1 MRKLRRPALLVVL
14 LLVLASCGG
23 GGGDEGGDD
32 KSLTVWSLED
42 NAERIAKSQAIIE
55 RFNKASGMQA
65 KLVAVNEDQF
75 PTLIANASAAGDVPD
90 VIGSLSMGN
99 VHRLVND
106 QIADQD
112 AAAAVIDKLG
122 RDTFAARALELYT
135 RDDKPVAVPSD
146 GWAQILLYRKDLFDK
161 AGLAAPDTYEAI
173 QAAASKLNTGGVA
186 GITAATK
193 PGDTFTQQTFEH
205 LALAN
210 GCQLTDDAGKV
221 TLDTPPC
228 VNAIKF
234 YTDLIKS
241 YGVKGGQDVDT
252 TRAAYFA
259 GKAAMIIWSTFIL
272 DELAALRND
281 ALPNCSECKGDPT
294 FLSKNSGIVTAIK
307 GPDSSEPSGYG
318 EITGWSITADGN
330 VDGAKTFV
338 EFMLNDGYVDWLGL
352 APEGK
357 FPVRA
362 GTQEDPEKF
371 RKGWDG
377 LKAGVDKQ
385 EPLSSIYPAETLQII
400 RNSSETLNRWGFP
413 QGQAALA
420 GALLGELPVPK
431 ALAEV
436 LDGQA
441 TPEQAAKQAKA
452 DVEELAQSVK

>member
-14 LLVLASCGG
+14 LLVLAGCG

-112 AAAAVIDKLG
+112 AAADVIDKLG
-122 RDTFAARALELYT
+122 KDTFAARALELYT
-135 RDDKPVAVPSD
+135 RDGKPVAVPSEA
-146 GWAQILLYRKDLFDK
+146 WTQILLYRKDLFDK
-161 AGLAAPDTYEAI
+161 AGLAKPDTYEAI
-173 QAAASKLNTGGVA
+173 QAAAAKLNTGGVA

-221 TLDTPPC
+221 TLDSPPC
-228 VNAIKF
+228 VNSIKF
-234 YTDLIKS
+234 FTDLVKN

-259 GKAAMIIWSTFIL
+259 GKAAMVIWSTFIL

-294 FLSKNSGIVTAIK
+294 FLSKNSDIVTAIK
-307 GPDSSEPSGYG
+307 GPDASEASGYG

-330 VDGAKTFV
+330 VDGAKTFL
-338 EFMLNDGYVDWLGL
+338 EFMLNDGYLDWLGL

-357 FPVRA
+357 FPVRG
-362 GTQEDPEKF
+362 GTKEDPEKF
-371 RKGWDG
+371 RKGWDA
-377 LKAGVDKQ
+377 LKAGVDKH
-385 EPLSSIYPAETLQII
+385 EPLSSIYPAETLEII
-400 RNSSETLNRWGFP
+400 RNSAETLNRWGFP

>member
-14 LLVLASCGG
+14 LLVLAGCGG
-23 GGGDEGGDD
+23 DGGDEGGDD

-106 QIADQD
+106 DIADQD
-112 AAAAVIDKLG
+112 AAAAVVDKLG

-135 RDDKPVAVPSD
+135 RDGKPVAVPSD

-221 TLDTPPC
+221 TLDSPPC
-228 VNAIKF
+228 VNAIRF
-234 YTDLIKS
+234 YTDLIKNS
-241 YGVKGGQDVDT
+241 SVKGGQDVDT
-252 TRAAYFA
+252 TRATYFA

-281 ALPNCSECKGDPT
+281 ALPTCAECKGDPT

-330 VDGAKTFV
+330 VDGAKRFV

-357 FPVRA
+357 FPVRG
-362 GTQEDPEKF
+362 GTKEDPEKF
-371 RKGWDG
+371 RKGWDA

-385 EPLSSIYPAETLQII
+385 EPLSSIYPAETLAII